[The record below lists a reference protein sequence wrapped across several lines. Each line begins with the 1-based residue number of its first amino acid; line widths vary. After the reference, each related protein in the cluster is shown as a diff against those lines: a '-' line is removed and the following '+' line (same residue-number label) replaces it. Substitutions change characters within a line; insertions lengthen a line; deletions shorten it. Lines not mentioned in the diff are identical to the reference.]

1 MNLRASPLADRALS
15 IQARIAW
22 GVKHIG
28 LPSAEVARLIA
39 VMEGRTYDDVQTSP
53 PAA

>member
-1 MNLRASPLADRALS
+1 MKLHETPLADRALS
-15 IQARIAW
+15 MPRRIAW

-39 VMEGRTYDDVQTSP
+39 VMEKREYSDVRGGPTK
-53 PAA
+53 

>member
-1 MNLRASPLADRALS
+1 MRETPLADHSLS
-15 IQARIAW
+15 VPERIAW

-39 VMEGRTYDDVQTSP
+39 VIEGREYDDVQTKP
-53 PAA
+53 PKG

>member
-1 MNLRASPLADRALS
+1 MSLRKSPLADRSLS
-15 IQARIAW
+15 MPERIAW

-39 VMEGRTYDDVQTSP
+39 VMEGREYDDVQTKP
-53 PAA
+53 PKG